1 MIKYKKLITNLSSLQ
16 SITPRQIF
24 KSHVENVLISS
35 LPSKTYRK
43 DRFFLGLS
51 IRLAFALLVFIIFGS
66 SGLVLASQESNPG
79 TVLYPIKQIVQ
90 DIKIAA
96 TSNPSSKALLHVEK
110 AEDKIQEIR
119 LSANENNEEKLEER
133 ASDYKEIVG
142 EVIEDTQNIEA
153 QNNNAAHSIVESLG
167 NQTQTLKELQNS
179 SPANAQPALENAI
192 EASQK
197 GLERVQ
203 EALQNNPNNQ
213 GNELP
218 DASQNGQTQGQNTS
232 NEHKKGGGD

>member
-1 MIKYKKLITNLSSLQ
+1 MKHKKLLNNLTSLQ
-16 SITPRQIF
+16 SITPSQKF

-35 LPSKTYRK
+35 LSEKTYQRHK
-43 DRFFLGLS
+43 FFMGLS
-51 IRLAFALLVFIIFGS
+51 IRLALAILGFVIFGG
-66 SGLVLASQESNPG
+66 SGLVMASQDSNPG
-79 TVLYPIKQIVQ
+79 STLYPIKQIVQ

-110 AEDKIQEIR
+110 AEDKIQEIGQ
-119 LSANENNEEKLEER
+119 SAEENNEEKLEER
-133 ASDYKEIVG
+133 ASDYQEIVG

-167 NQTQTLKELQNS
+167 NQTQTLKQLQNS

-197 GLERVQ
+197 GLEHVQ
-203 EALQNNPNNQ
+203 EALQNNPKNE

-218 DASQNGQTQGQNTS
+218 NASQNGQIQGQNNS
-232 NEHKKGGGD
+232 EEHKKGGGD